1 MKSEVFQ
8 FVFLKKI
15 EINSEYVLTLHK
27 KQISIPFST
36 NLVFLFTE
44 YTSVKEW
51 IGIQKGTY
59 RNDRSIFQS

>member
-1 MKSEVFQ
+1 M
-8 FVFLKKI
+8 

-36 NLVFLFTE
+36 DLVFLFTE